1 LDQVYLIQ
9 EFMLEAEEVELIVEL
24 VELEERVEVVMQE
37 DQVHQQQYKQVQ
49 LILEEV
55 EVELWVVMAEP
66 AVRESLS

>member
-1 LDQVYLIQ
+1 
-9 EFMLEAEEVELIVEL
+9 MLEAEEVELIVEL

>member
-37 DQVHQQQYKQVQ
+37 DQLHQQQYKQVQ
-49 LILEEV
+49 LTLEGV

-66 AVRESLS
+66 AVRES

>member
-1 LDQVYLIQ
+1 
-9 EFMLEAEEVELIVEL
+9 MLEAEEVELIVEL

-49 LILEEV
+49 LTLEEV